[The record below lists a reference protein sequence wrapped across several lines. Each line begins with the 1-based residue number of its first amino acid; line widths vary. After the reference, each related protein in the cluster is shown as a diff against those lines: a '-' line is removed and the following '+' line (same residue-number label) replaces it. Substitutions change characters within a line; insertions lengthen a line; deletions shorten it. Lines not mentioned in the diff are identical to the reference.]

1 MTRQSQDFTLHPW
14 PELALKDGCADPS
27 GDLPDRPLWVRRP

>member
-14 PELALKDGCADPS
+14 LELALEEGGCADAS
-27 GDLPDRPLWVRRP
+27 GEFPDRRLR

>member
-14 PELALKDGCADPS
+14 LELALAGGCADLS
-27 GDLPDRPLWVRRP
+27 GELPDWRFW